1 MSAFRSASRQL
12 QPHAVQPVS
21 GVSRLWQSNQTWL
34 ERGCQPGLRLDFQL
48 YPVRSGTGILQLGLL
63 WSQFRIPAI
72 CFGRRAEREPISI
85 CLHAGE
91 HWIVWE
97 SEAARKTLLRIG

>member
-1 MSAFRSASRQL
+1 MSAFRASSRQL

-21 GVSRLWQSNQTWL
+21 GVSRLWQPNQAWL
-34 ERGCQPGLRLDFQL
+34 KRGRQSGLRLDFQL
-48 YPVRSGTGILQLGLL
+48 YPVWSGTGILQLGLL
-63 WSQFRIPAI
+63 RSQFRIPAI

-85 CLHAGE
+85 CLHAGK

-97 SEAARKTLLRIG
+97 SEAAGKTL